1 MTYTF
6 QRSLT
11 FLLTM
16 NLWMWE
22 DEKLFQSPKGEETM
36 VTWTSVVVEGA
47 WREVS

>member
-11 FLLTM
+11 SLLRMT
-16 NLWMWE
+16 LWMWE
-22 DEKLFQSPKGEETM
+22 DEKLFQSPKGETM